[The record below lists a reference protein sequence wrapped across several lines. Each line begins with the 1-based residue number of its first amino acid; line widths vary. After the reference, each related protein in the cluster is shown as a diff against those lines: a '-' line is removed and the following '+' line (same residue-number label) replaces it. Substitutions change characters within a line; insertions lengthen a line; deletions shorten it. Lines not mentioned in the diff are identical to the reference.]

1 MAQQPQ
7 TTQPAVRPQTH
18 YRKGDL
24 VLFRDVERF
33 WLGLPG
39 HTFIGRV
46 ERSWTNIHS
55 HKLLYDLM
63 ELNVNGNRARSG
75 IDPDYM
81 RPLPPADA
89 MHDIDTAPLNE
100 PDTGAMTPAAV
111 AWLRQHL
118 AQHASAMPAR
128 HV

>member
-7 TTQPAVRPQTH
+7 TQAVRPTTT
-18 YRKGDL
+18 YIKGDM

-39 HTFIGRV
+39 HTFVGRV
-46 ERSWTNIHS
+46 ERSWRHVDTG
-55 HKLLYDLM
+55 KVLYDLT
-63 ELNVNGNRARSG
+63 ELGSLSYRAG

-81 RPLPPADA
+81 RPLPATDA

-100 PDTGAMTPAAV
+100 TDTGAMTPAAV

-118 AQHASAMPAR
+118 VQDAAALPAR
-128 HV
+128 R

>member
-7 TTQPAVRPQTH
+7 MQAVQPKTH
-18 YRKGDL
+18 YIKGDM

-39 HTFIGRV
+39 HTFVGRV
-46 ERSWTNIHS
+46 ERAWTHVGTG
-55 HKLLYDLM
+55 KLLYDLT
-63 ELNVNGNRARSG
+63 ELSGNRARAG
-75 IDPDYM
+75 IDPDYI
-81 RPLPPADA
+81 RPLPATDA
-89 MHDIDTAPLNE
+89 MHDIDTAPLSE

-118 AQHASAMPAR
+118 TRDSSTLPAQRA
-128 HV
+128 

>member
-1 MAQQPQ
+1 MAQQPK
-7 TTQPAVRPQTH
+7 TQAVRPKTT
-18 YRKGDL
+18 YIKGDL

-39 HTFIGRV
+39 HTFVGRV
-46 ERSWTNIHS
+46 ERSWTHADT
-55 HKLLYDLM
+55 HKVLYDLT
-63 ELNVNGNRARSG
+63 ELSGNRARAG

-81 RPLPPADA
+81 RPLPATDA
-89 MHDIDTAPLNE
+89 MHDIDTAPLSE

-118 AQHASAMPAR
+118 GQDSSALPAR
-128 HV
+128 P

>member
-1 MAQQPQ
+1 M
-7 TTQPAVRPQTH
+7 
-18 YRKGDL
+18 

-33 WLGLPG
+33 WLGLAG

-46 ERSWTNIHS
+46 ERSWTNIHN

-63 ELNVNGNRARSG
+63 ELNVNGPRARSG

-81 RPLPPADA
+81 RPLPAADA
-89 MHDIDTAPLNE
+89 MRDIDTAPLNE

-118 AQHASAMPAR
+118 AQHTGVLPGR
-128 HV
+128 Y

>member
-1 MAQQPQ
+1 MAQQQIHAVQPQ
-7 TTQPAVRPQTH
+7 TR
-18 YRKGDL
+18 YNEGDL

-39 HTFIGRV
+39 HTFVGRV
-46 ERSWTNIHS
+46 VRAWRHVDTG
-55 HKLLYDLM
+55 KVLYDLT
-63 ELNVNGNRARSG
+63 ELSSNRARAG

-81 RPLPPADA
+81 RPLPAADA
-89 MHDIDTAPLNE
+89 MHDIDTAPLRE

-118 AQHASAMPAR
+118 GKDSSALPAR
-128 HV
+128 P

>member
-7 TTQPAVRPQTH
+7 TQPSVRPQTR
-18 YRKGDL
+18 YLKGDL

-39 HTFIGRV
+39 HTFVGRV
-46 ERSWTNIHS
+46 ERSCNVHTD
-55 HKLLYDLM
+55 KLLYDLT
-63 ELNVNGNRARSG
+63 ELSGNRVRAG
-75 IDPDYM
+75 IDPAYM
-81 RPLPPADA
+81 RPLPATDA
-89 MHDIDTAPLNE
+89 MHDIDTAPLSE

-118 AQHASAMPAR
+118 AQDNSTLSVR
-128 HV
+128 R